1 VTTRANRLNQGENH
15 NVLDLTERELEH
27 AVIWA
32 GRRSDKKFAAEKEER
47 ATAPSSLA
55 KTPASVDLEAIAKLV
70 G

>member
-1 VTTRANRLNQGENH
+1 
-15 NVLDLTERELEH
+15 
-27 AVIWA
+27 VIWA

-70 G
+70 ADRRGESRAGPIVV